1 MEKNLRNRT
10 LALAAVFQCA
20 SAADELARTGK
31 IPPSDFEPLITSVL
45 VRDAISLEA
54 VYGGI
59 ENLRKGLKCLKS
71 QLDPQARTQMT
82 EVMRYAVSLLHLE
95 RRLAKRRK
103 ILDLLDQGIEKAER
117 QASYFELT
125 HENVIAGL
133 AALYR
138 ETIGELGPP
147 IIVHG
152 EQIYL
157 SNETIA
163 RQIRVLLLA
172 GIRAAVLWRQAGGTK
187 FRLLFGRNAIF
198 KEADRL
204 LGQ

>member
-1 MEKNLRNRT
+1 MEKNVRNRT
-10 LALAAVFQCA
+10 LALAAVFHCA

-31 IPPSDFEPLITSVL
+31 IEPADFEPFISSVL
-45 VRDAISLEA
+45 VRDAASLEA
-54 VYGGI
+54 IYGGM
-59 ENLRKGLKCLKS
+59 ENLRNGLKCLRL
-71 QLDPQARTQMT
+71 QLDPQTRTQAT

-95 RRLAKRRK
+95 RRLAKRRQ
-103 ILDLLDQGIEKAER
+103 ILDLLDQGIDKAER
-117 QASYFELT
+117 QASYFEIT
-125 HENVIAGL
+125 HENVVAGL

-157 SNETIA
+157 SNEAIA
-163 RQIRVLLLA
+163 SQIRVLLLA

-187 FRLLFGRNAIF
+187 FRLLFGRNVII
-198 KEADRL
+198 KEVDKL